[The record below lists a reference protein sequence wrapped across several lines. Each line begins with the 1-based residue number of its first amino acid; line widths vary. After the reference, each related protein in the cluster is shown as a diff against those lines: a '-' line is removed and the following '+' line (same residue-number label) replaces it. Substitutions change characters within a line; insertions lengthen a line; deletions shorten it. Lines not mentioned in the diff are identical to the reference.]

1 MIYQLLHDLKR
12 YWGDK
17 DSLVPEEKDLLQR
30 LTKALPT
37 MLCERSC
44 EQLAPGEVL
53 VRICPDTRR
62 QVLVC
67 HNGDGQCA
75 CLHNGTIEED
85 ATDVKLW
92 LQTEGQEAN
101 GNRQALEALV
111 DLAYNAGADGL
122 WAERDSRE
130 VVNELIAWAF
140 EFVHETAET
149 DWCATDYITAIDNF
163 YAAKKSGICKEDG
176 TE

>member
-1 MIYQLLHDLKR
+1 M
-12 YWGDK
+12 
-17 DSLVPEEKDLLQR
+17 LQR

-37 MLCERSC
+37 ILCERSC

-85 ATDVKLW
+85 AADVKLW
-92 LQTEGQEAN
+92 LQTEGREAN

-140 EFVHETAET
+140 EFVHETADT

-163 YAAKKSGICKEDG
+163 YAAKKGEIYKEDG

>member
-1 MIYQLLHDLKR
+1 MIYQLLNDLKR
-12 YWGDK
+12 YWSDK
-17 DSLVPEEKDLLQR
+17 ESLAPEEKDLLQR

-37 MLCERSC
+37 ILCERSC

-85 ATDVKLW
+85 AADVKLW
-92 LQTEGQEAN
+92 LQTEGREAN

-140 EFVHETAET
+140 EFVHETADT

-163 YAAKKSGICKEDG
+163 YAAKKGEIYKEDG

>member
-37 MLCERSC
+37 ILCERSC

-85 ATDVKLW
+85 AADVKLW
-92 LQTEGQEAN
+92 LQTEGREAN
-101 GNRQALEALV
+101 GT
-111 DLAYNAGADGL
+111 GKL
-122 WAERDSRE
+122 WKHLWTWPTMRGR
-130 VVNELIAWAF
+130 
-140 EFVHETAET
+140 T
-149 DWCATDYITAIDNF
+149 DF
-163 YAAKKSGICKEDG
+163 GQKG
-176 TE
+176 THARS